1 MPLLL
6 VGLAVAVLQTSPS
19 RAADPPQVVGG
30 DPLRPDTVLV
40 VPGGPRVILV
50 NSVGGGVAA
59 LRLSV
64 PLIEGPAE
72 AGAGVILRDLALQ
85 RMRGLAGPVGAHI
98 SASRTP
104 WGLAY
109 AVEGAAADLEYLAY
123 LLREAVA
130 EPEGDPLAL
139 GQSRQRLAAK
149 IARES
154 ETPSGRLI
162 AELRR
167 AAAPGLPPLYGTAG
181 TVAGLDVAR
190 IREVWRRSHRP
201 EAMTLV
207 VAAAVVPEVV
217 LASVKGMGAV
227 GSPVGP
233 PLDAPAPPE
242 PSPARAHPL
251 RTWYGEAFDAGLPSD
266 PHAAVAVRLIS
277 DILRERSHGFEAGVQ
292 LLALRDRW
300 LLVVAGAAYGRD
312 ERAMR
317 TVISGVLAE
326 TRSALTPQAVGAVV
340 ERLRRDILFEART
353 PAGLVERIGQASDI
367 TGAAS
372 AASVYMAALERV
384 DLQSLSAFW
393 DAMISTGPTTAEV
406 RP

>member
-1 MPLLL
+1 MLLLL
-6 VGLAVAVLQTSPS
+6 VGLTLAVLQTAPS
-19 RAADPPQVVGG
+19 QAAVPPQVGGG

-64 PLIEGPAE
+64 PLVEGPAE

-123 LLREAVA
+123 LLRAAVA

-139 GQSRQRLAAK
+139 GRSRQRLAEAV
-149 IARES
+149 ARES

-162 AELRR
+162 GELRR
-167 AAAPGLPPLYGTAG
+167 AAAPGLPPLNGTAG
-181 TVAGLDVAR
+181 TVAGLDAAR
-190 IREVWRRSHRP
+190 IREVWRRSHSP

-217 LASVKGMGAV
+217 LASVRGMGAT
-227 GSPVGP
+227 GAALGP
-233 PLDAPAPPE
+233 PLDAPAPSE
-242 PSPARAHPL
+242 PSLPRAHPL

-277 DILRERSHGFEAGVQ
+277 DVLRESSHGFEAGVQ

-300 LLVVAGAAYGRD
+300 LLVVAGAAYARD

-317 TVISGVLAE
+317 ASISGVMAE
-326 TRSALTPQAVGAVV
+326 TRSVMTPQAVRTVV
-340 ERLRRDILFEART
+340 ERLRRDIFFEART
-353 PAGLVERIGQASDI
+353 PAGLVDRIGQALDI
-367 TGAAS
+367 TGAS
-372 AASVYMAALERV
+372 DAASVYVAALEQV
-384 DLQSLSAFW
+384 DLQSMSTFW
-393 DAMISTGPTTAEV
+393 DAMTATGPTTAEV